1 MPMKRARRP
10 LAFVAVST
18 LFASSAALAQTA
30 PPPVAAPPPGAPV
43 APAPGPAAAPP
54 PPAAAAP
61 VPAPDEEPTPPT
73 MIQTLPPG
81 PPPPPTPRARR
92 RAAQQA
98 PAPAPEVEGPPP
110 AVIPDSFLPSLMG
123 PIGLYHISTAEVG
136 PFNHLRLA
144 LHFDYFKSSGFL
156 VQGDQNSRVD
166 GNFSFGYTPHEYI
179 ELFGA
184 MLTSSNRNARSAVG
198 EPPRRDPELIKSF
211 GDLVLGGKTALP
223 VARGQNLGFV
233 LGLRFLSSISD
244 LSVSPSSTSLW
255 LGPLYTLDLRQVAD
269 VPVRLHGAIDFY
281 LDNSHNLINFDDP
294 TISIFTREVAS
305 FAYGIEK
312 SRMRF
317 GLGVEVPL
325 EQMTAPV
332 PLDIFGEYHA
342 EIITAKGD
350 FAPFDNAGF
359 THPRN
364 RDQQWLTIGARAR
377 VFKGITIDA
386 GTDLRI
392 RSVGYA
398 YGPPLPPYLVL
409 FGVSYPFDIESF
421 TKPTIITKTVEKPVP
436 MGPPPALEAQ
446 IAGVVKSAR
455 DGKGIPNA
463 IVAVVGKPL
472 SRVGTDPDGSFKT
485 QMLSPGPAVLDVSA
499 PGHEATRVNAAV
511 IIGRPTKVE
520 VTLQARIATGN
531 VRGTVKDAKGTP
543 LQASLR
549 FAGAEVFSAQA
560 DATGAFSAALPV
572 GPYKVTAEMPAMPP
586 KEVPLDIIEGQDK
599 TLDIVLGGGAAGGAG
614 APATLN
620 GDVVT
625 PKNALKFKGGSK
637 LDPKMQASLDG
648 VADLLAAH
656 PEVRVL
662 KVDAYWDNS
671 AGPKAKAMTDA
682 QAKAIKDYL
691 VKKGVS
697 EGRIEA
703 AGHGAD
709 SPLVPNI
716 GPVNKAKNRRVELH
730 AAQ

>member
-10 LAFVAVST
+10 LAFVA
-18 LFASSAALAQTA
+18 LFALYTSSTALAQTA
-30 PPPVAAPPPGAPV
+30 PPPVAPPPPGA
-43 APAPGPAAAPP
+43 GAAPP
-54 PPAAAAP
+54 PAGAPPGAAAA
-61 VPAPDEEPTPPT
+61 PAPDEEPTPPT

-81 PPPPPTPRARR
+81 PPPPPPPRARR
-92 RAAQQA
+92 RQARAQAQA
-98 PAPAPEVEGPPP
+98 PAPAPDVAGPPP

-136 PFNHLRLA
+136 PVNHLRLA

-156 VQGDQNSRVD
+156 VQGDTNSRVD
-166 GNFSFGYTPHEYI
+166 GNFSFGYTPHEYV

-184 MLTSSNRNARSAVG
+184 MLTSSNRNARSAFG

-211 GDLVLGGKTALP
+211 GDLVLGAKTALP
-223 VARGQNLGFV
+223 VARGQNIGFI

-255 LGPLYTLDLRQVAD
+255 LGPLYTLDLRQLAD
-269 VPVRLHGAIDFY
+269 IPVRLHASIDYY
-281 LDNSHNLINFDDP
+281 LDNSHNLINFNDP

-305 FAYGIEK
+305 FAYTIEK
-312 SRMRF
+312 SRLRF
-317 GLGVEVPL
+317 GFGVEVPL

-332 PLDIFGEYHA
+332 PLDLFGEYHA
-342 EIITAKGD
+342 EIITATGD

-364 RDQQWLTIGARAR
+364 RDQQWMTIGARAR
-377 VFKGITIDA
+377 VYKGITLDV

-398 YGPPLPPYLVL
+398 YGPPLPPYLVI
-409 FGVSYPFDIESF
+409 FGLSYPFDIESF

-436 MGPPPALEAQ
+436 IGAPPALEAQ

-455 DGKGIPNA
+455 DGKAIPNA

-472 SRVGTDPDGSFKT
+472 SRVGTDPDGTFKT
-485 QMLSPGPAVLDVSA
+485 QMLAPGPAVLDVSA

-520 VTLQARIATGN
+520 VTLQPRVVTGN
-531 VRGTVKDAKGTP
+531 VRGTVKDAKGAP
-543 LQASLR
+543 LQAALR
-549 FAGAEVFSAQA
+549 FSGAEAFSAQA

-572 GPYKVTAEMPAMPP
+572 GPYKVTAEMPGMPP
-586 KEVPLDIIEGQDK
+586 KEVPLDIVEGQDK
-599 TLDIVLGGGAAGGAG
+599 TLDIVLGAGGGGGGPA
-614 APATLN
+614 ASPATLN

-625 PKNALKFKGGSK
+625 PKNALKFTGGSK
-637 LDPKMQASLDG
+637 LTPKMQASLDG

-671 AGPKAKAMTDA
+671 AGPKAKALTEA

-691 VKKGVS
+691 VKKGIP
-697 EGRIEA
+697 EARIEA
-703 AGHGAD
+703 TGHGAD
-709 SPLVPNI
+709 NPLVPNI
-716 GPVNKAKNRRVELH
+716 GPVNKGKNRRVELH
-730 AAQ
+730 VQ